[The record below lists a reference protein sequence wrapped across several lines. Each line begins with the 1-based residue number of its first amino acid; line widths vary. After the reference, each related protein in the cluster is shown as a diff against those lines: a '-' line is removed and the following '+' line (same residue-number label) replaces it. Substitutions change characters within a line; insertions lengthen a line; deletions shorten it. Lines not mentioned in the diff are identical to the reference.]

1 MREDG
6 ITHAVESVG
15 LALAVV
21 RRRSSIREC
30 DPVVVLSHCCIEG
43 GCSLGRMRSNCCLQ
57 RNAGRYHAEMRQIRK
72 QYHGIP
78 CTLATSMG
86 DEHT

>member
-30 DPVVVLSHCCIEG
+30 DPVVVLSHCGVEG
-43 GCSLGRMRSNCCLQ
+43 ELSLEAQSQ
-57 RNAGRYHAEMRQIRK
+57 AIAVYSDAGRYHAEMRQIRK
-72 QYHGIP
+72 QHVASMEY
-78 CTLATSMG
+78 LA
-86 DEHT
+86 H